1 VARRLEIELT
11 SSSDGKWTWR
21 AAGARQPKGVVD
33 GSLLPEGASVGDVL
47 KVEADADLEGLTITT
62 VFAPKGPRKES
73 ERLELLGSGREEPLV
88 TQVLAG
94 RGKGRGRDGD
104 DRGRSRGR
112 GRDGKGRDGKGR
124 DGKSGAR
131 RDQRSR
137 GKGDG
142 PGRGERGGQRREK
155 PKPPSRPKAPRLRP
169 ARTHRQAA
177 LKALPQLQRSLAEE
191 VLRGGVPGVRQA
203 VDKMNDK
210 AVAEGMPKVKT
221 EPLVALAERLNP
233 LLKSAEW
240 RDRAEAAVAGIDEV
254 DLRDIRSVVV
264 AADNAARDTES
275 RDLADQLRE
284 GLTQRVESEHRK
296 WLDELAAT
304 IADGRTVRAL
314 RLSSRPPK
322 AGSPLPVDMAEKLAA
337 AASEGLTSE
346 VTPDRWGTV
355 LDAVAFSPVR
365 SLVKAQGIPEKPGD
379 ELLKIVKKLA
389 SRTPEIAKLF
399 GIEPPAPRKR
409 GRGKGKSR
417 PTPPPPPPP
426 PAPEA
431 VKEPAQPPK
440 AEETVTEPAVETVAE
455 PAVETVAEPAVETAV
470 ETVAEPAVEAV
481 TESVEPP
488 KVVAE
493 LAPPSE
499 PPAIEKA
506 TEQPEASD
514 LPPDT
519 PA

>member
-1 VARRLEIELT
+1 MARRLEIELT
-11 SSSDGKWTWR
+11 SSSDEKWTWR

-33 GSLLPEGASVGDVL
+33 ASLLPEGASVGDVL
-47 KVEADADLEGLTITT
+47 KVEADADLEGLTVTT

-112 GRDGKGRDGKGR
+112 GRDGK
-124 DGKSGAR
+124 SGGR

-137 GKGDG
+137 GKGDSQ
-142 PGRGERGGQRREK
+142 GRGERGGQGRSERGGQRREK

-203 VDKMNDK
+203 VDRMNDK
-210 AVAEGMPKVKT
+210 AVAEGMPKVKS

-233 LLKSAEW
+233 LMKSAEW
-240 RDRAEAAVAGIDEV
+240 RDRAEAAVAGIDDV

-264 AADNAARDTES
+264 AADNAARDDES
-275 RDLADQLRE
+275 RQLADQLRE

-365 SLVKAQGIPEKPGD
+365 ALVKAQGIPEKPGD

-399 GIEPPAPRKR
+399 GIEPPEPRKR

-417 PTPPPPPPP
+417 PAPPPPPPPPP
-426 PAPEA
+426 PA
-431 VKEPAQPPK
+431 VEPDADS
-440 AEETVTEPAVETVAE
+440 AVEAGKDT
-455 PAVETVAEPAVETAV
+455 
-470 ETVAEPAVEAV
+470 AVEAV
-481 TESVEPP
+481 TDPVKPP

-499 PPAIEKA
+499 PPMIEKA
-506 TEQPEASD
+506 TEQPVVSD
-514 LPPDT
+514 TPPDAT
-519 PA
+519 A